1 MMSDPSFLMPM
12 LRKLEY
18 WGTLD
23 PSDREALLALP
34 YTLRTIEPRHHLV
47 REGERSTHACLLRS
61 GFAFRHKIVGNGG
74 RQILSIHMTG
84 DVIDLQNSLLGIAD
98 HGVQTLAT
106 TEVAFIPRD
115 AVVKLAF
122 DRPAIGVALWKDTLV
137 DGSIFREWIA
147 NVGRRD
153 ARTRLS
159 HLLCE
164 FALRLEAAGE
174 GELTRWELPMTQEHL
189 GDCTGLTAV
198 HVNRTLKVLERDELI
213 SRSSRSVTIED
224 WKGLAAAGD
233 FESSYLHLGEPQ
245 LTITQRGKGRSPVHA
260 RDMVAYR

>member
-1 MMSDPSFLMPM
+1 MSNPSPLTAM

-18 WGTLD
+18 WGPLEPD
-23 PSDREALLALP
+23 DRDALLALP
-34 YTLRTIEPRHHLV
+34 HSLRTVEPRQHLV
-47 REGERSTHACLLRS
+47 REGERSAHVCLLRS
-61 GFAFRHKIVGNGG
+61 GFAFRHKILGNGG

-84 DVIDLQNSLLGIAD
+84 DLVDLHNSLLGAAD

-106 TEVAFIPRD
+106 AEVALIPGD
-115 AVVKLAF
+115 AIVKLAF
-122 DRPAIGVALWKDTLV
+122 ERPAIGVALWKDTLV

-153 ARTRLS
+153 ARARLS

-174 GELTRWELPMTQEHL
+174 CELTRWELPMTQEHL
-189 GDCTGLTAV
+189 GDCTGLTSV
-198 HVNRTLKVLERDELI
+198 HINRTLKGLERDELI

-224 WKGLAAAGD
+224 WKGLAEAGD
-233 FESSYLHLGEPQ
+233 FESSYLHLGDAQ
-245 LTITQRGKGRSPVHA
+245 LTITQ
-260 RDMVAYR
+260 

>member
-1 MMSDPSFLMPM
+1 MSNPSPLRPM

-18 WGTLD
+18 WGALS
-23 PSDREALLALP
+23 PSDQGALLALP
-34 YTLRTIEPRHHLV
+34 YTLRTIEPRQHIV
-47 REGERSTHACLLRS
+47 REGDRATHTCVLLS
-61 GFAFRHKIVGNGG
+61 GFAFRHKIVGDGG

-84 DVIDLQNSLLGIAD
+84 DMIDLQNSLLGIAD
-98 HGVQTLAT
+98 HSVQALT
-106 TEVAFIPRD
+106 TAKVAFIPRE

-122 DRPAIGVALWKDTLV
+122 DCPAVGLALWQDTLV

-153 ARTRLS
+153 ARTRLA

-189 GDCTGLTAV
+189 GDCTGLTSV
-198 HVNRTLKVLERDELI
+198 HVNRTLKGLEEDELI
-213 SRSSRSVTIED
+213 SRSSRSVTIEN
-224 WKGLAAAGD
+224 WKSLAQAGD
-233 FESSYLHLGEPQ
+233 FQSDYLHLGEAQ
-245 LTITQRGKGRSPVHA
+245 LAITQ
-260 RDMVAYR
+260 